1 MKTLTA
7 ILGAAAALLIS
18 ANAFAADSIT
28 GTVRS
33 YCMNGADSCH
43 AYIDSTVG
51 GVQKTTELNGTFSK
65 IARYNGKIAT
75 VTGSWMCLNGGDSC
89 HFLVTKVKK
98 AAAQPLYHPIPLIP
112 GYQGG
117 SPVPGA
123 ADTKYGVVHTYC
135 MNGAA
140 TCRAILSSNGKD
152 YVLGGEFSDF
162 AKFNGK
168 IVEVTGNER
177 CMNGADTCRF
187 VVDSIKKVAAMP
199 LTASEGEGNN
209 VGLTDN
215 TTGAVAG
222 VSASGSSMGGA
233 GVKH

>member
-1 MKTLTA
+1 MKTLAA
-7 ILGAAAALLIS
+7 IFGAAALLVS

-28 GTVRS
+28 GTIRS

-43 AYIDSTVG
+43 AYIDTTVG

-65 IARYNGKIAT
+65 IAKFDGKIAT
-75 VTGSWMCLNGGDSC
+75 VEGSWMCLNGGDSC
-89 HFLVTKVKK
+89 HFLVTKVQK
-98 AAAQPLYHPIPLIP
+98 AAAQPLVH
-112 GYQGG
+112 GG
-117 SPVPGA
+117 DA
-123 ADTKYGVVHTYC
+123 ETRYGVVHTYC

-168 IVEVTGNER
+168 IVEVTGNDR
-177 CMNGADTCRF
+177 CMNGADSCRF

-199 LTASEGEGNN
+199 LTADAEGSN
-209 VGLTDN
+209 VGIDDN

-222 VSASGSSMGGA
+222 SSSSKSSSIHA
-233 GVKH
+233 GVAH